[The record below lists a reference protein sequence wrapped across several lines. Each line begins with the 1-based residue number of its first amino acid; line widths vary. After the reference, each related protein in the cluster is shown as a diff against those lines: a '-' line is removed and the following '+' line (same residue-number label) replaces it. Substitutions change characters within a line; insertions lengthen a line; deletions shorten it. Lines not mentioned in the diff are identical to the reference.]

1 MAVYKVLQRAA
12 VMRMIH
18 GGFLEYPHCPQVH
31 LVADSECDS
40 ADRDGWESG
49 DDADAC
55 GPDQPQRAAPQAAGA
70 AKGDAGVSESVAKR
84 PQQQQTQQD
93 CGALATGAA
102 AAAGACPRPRLADLA
117 RYKLHGV
124 VRHKGQTPFSGHY
137 VADALVTLPPIA
149 NGATAGGQPSRRRE
163 WYEHNDSVVSARDPK
178 RVQLDAARE
187 GYLLFYVNTATLEA
201 EARSAAA
208 AAAAAVAAAVA

>member
-1 MAVYKVLQRAA
+1 
-12 VMRMIH
+12 MRVIC
-18 GGFLEYPHCPQVH
+18 GGSLALSHCLQVH

-55 GPDQPQRAAPQAAGA
+55 GADQPVGGAPQAADGA
-70 AKGDAGVSESVAKR
+70 AAAAAANGDAGVSVSAAKR
-84 PQQQQTQQD
+84 PQQQQH
-93 CGALATGAA
+93 CGASAIGAA
-102 AAAGACPRPRLADLA
+102 AAAGACPRPPLADLA
-117 RYKLHGV
+117 RYRLHGV

-137 VADALVTLPPIA
+137 VADALVTLPPTA

-187 GYLLFYVNTATLEA
+187 GYLLFYVNTVTLEA
-201 EARSAAA
+201 EARSAAVA
-208 AAAAAVAAAVA
+208 ATAAGPAAAVAAAVA